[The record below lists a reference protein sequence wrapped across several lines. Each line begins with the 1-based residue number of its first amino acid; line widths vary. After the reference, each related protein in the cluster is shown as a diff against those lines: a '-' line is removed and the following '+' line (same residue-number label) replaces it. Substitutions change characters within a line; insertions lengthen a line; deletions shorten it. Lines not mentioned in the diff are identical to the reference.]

1 MFGLGYGD
9 RVICGSNDALLTL
22 ALERYDAEQALD
34 PQGRIIY
41 ITSSILLVLI
51 GGISAGLTLG
61 LLSLSPIDLE
71 LIKRTAVS
79 NKDRRMALKVERV
92 TRNPHQLLVC
102 LLVVNAA
109 CMECLPLL
117 LDRLLN
123 PIGAIIISVSAI
135 LIFSEVVPQA
145 ICKKYGLQIGASL
158 AWLVHIMMFI
168 TWPVSYPI
176 GKLLDWSLG
185 SHGKAFFRRAELKEF
200 VTLHGEAPV
209 EEGAAESVLTTEE
222 CQIIH
227 GALDMANKTAETAM
241 TPLDKVFSIPADAA
255 YDRILL
261 QQIIEAGHSRVPVY
275 ESTTDNGPKNIIG
288 LILVKELLMHEP
300 NGSLKIK
307 ECTIRQADFLMADTP
322 LYSVMQLFQ
331 MKRRHMAVVTRGWNG
346 NTIGEPQEGPGRVG
360 EEQEEIEEEEEK
372 FENFVGSNEM
382 LPVEWSNTRGEV
394 IGIITLE
401 DVLEVRTLPK
411 DERDVLMTVPL
422 YINYFTIISHNCNC
436 LSLVLATCVQEL
448 LQTEW
453 QDETDRFLDNRYEE
467 RVAPT
472 PKNSEL
478 PPGLLRYV
486 VAEWHQQIQRRETS
500 SRQGLPLLSTVAS
513 APALVS
519 SRISDSG
526 AGKSFRRQTRVQQRQ
541 QQQHRHLAGAPPNIS
556 NESGEGGGVD
566 DENVPLL
573 DV

>member
-401 DVLEVRTLPK
+401 DVLE
-411 DERDVLMTVPL
+411 
-422 YINYFTIISHNCNC
+422 
-436 LSLVLATCVQEL
+436 EL

>member
-401 DVLEVRTLPK
+401 DVLE
-411 DERDVLMTVPL
+411 
-422 YINYFTIISHNCNC
+422 
-436 LSLVLATCVQEL
+436 EL

-566 DENVPLL
+566 DEKCTFIRCLDCADFSNSETPLVSCL
-573 DV
+573 